1 VQGTPAYYNLPIQG
15 IIFNLIEYGK
25 PYEIPGTPKEGPN
38 ALPSIKPEDLGYFG
52 ALLNPETD

>member
-1 VQGTPAYYNLPIQG
+1 VQGTPAYYNLPIQ
-15 IIFNLIEYGK
+15 EYGK